1 MRAVTVNTDK
11 SKENSSTALFLDSVL
26 DMPSPKARDVL
37 VQVKAAGINPIDVK
51 LSKGGKTPG
60 LVLGFDVCGVVHEV
74 GPEVVKFKKGDPVY
88 YAGAVNRSGG
98 FAEYQL
104 VDERIVGNQP
114 STLSSSQ
121 TASLPLA
128 AITCWE
134 ALFEKMLISPKLLNI
149 SDMNKNSAP
158 DEGGSE
164 STILIIGGAGGVGSL
179 AIQLA
184 CRIAGL
190 RVIATASRPSSV
202 QQCLE
207 MGATN
212 VINHQESLQT
222 QLKELNI
229 KWVDYV
235 LCLADPAPIF
245 SQISEVIAPLGRV
258 CSLVESSTDLPMN
271 MLRNKSVSFSWEGAF
286 TRSLFK
292 TQDMKHQGDIL
303 DVIANL
309 VDKGQIQ
316 STLKEDLGL
325 ICAENLQKGCQI
337 IASGKAIGK
346 LVMTGFNE

>member
-1 MRAVTVNTDK
+1 MRAVTVNIDK
-11 SKENSSTALFLDSVL
+11 STESSSTPLFLDSAL

-37 VQVKAAGINPIDVK
+37 IQIKAAGINPIDVK

-60 LVLGFDVCGVVHEV
+60 LVLGFDVCGIVHEI
-74 GPEVVKFKKGDPVY
+74 GSEVVKFKKGDPVY
-88 YAGAVNRSGG
+88 YAGAVNRPGG
-98 FAEYQL
+98 FAQFQL

-114 STLSSSQ
+114 SSLSSSQ

-134 ALFEKMLISPKLLNI
+134 ALFEKMLISPKFLDI
-149 SDMNKNSAP
+149 SDLNKNSIP
-158 DEGGSE
+158 DQEGSE

-184 CRIAGL
+184 KRIAGL
-190 RVIATASRPSSV
+190 RVIATASRQTSV
-202 QQCLE
+202 QQCLD
-207 MGATN
+207 MGATS
-212 VINHQESLQT
+212 VINHHASLQT

-235 LCLADPAPIF
+235 LCLTDPAPLF

-292 TQDMKHQGDIL
+292 TSDMKHQGEIL

-309 VDKGQIQ
+309 VDKGQIR
-316 STLKEDLGL
+316 STLKEDLGA
-325 ICAENLQKGCQI
+325 ICAENLQKGCHI
-337 IASGKAIGK
+337 IASGTAIGK

>member
-1 MRAVTVNTDK
+1 MRAVTVNIDK
-11 SKENSSTALFLDSVL
+11 STESSSTPLFLDSAL

-37 VQVKAAGINPIDVK
+37 IQIKAAGINPIDVK

-60 LVLGFDVCGVVHEV
+60 LVLGFDVCGIVHEI
-74 GPEVVKFKKGDPVY
+74 GSEVVKFKKGDPVY
-88 YAGAVNRSGG
+88 YAGAVNRPGG
-98 FAEYQL
+98 FAQFQL

-114 STLSSSQ
+114 SSLSSSQ

-134 ALFEKMLISPKLLNI
+134 ALFEKMLISPKFLDI
-149 SDMNKNSAP
+149 SDLNKNSIP
-158 DEGGSE
+158 DQEGSE

-184 CRIAGL
+184 NRIAGL
-190 RVIATASRPSSV
+190 RVIATASRQTSV
-202 QQCLE
+202 QQCLD
-207 MGATN
+207 MGATS
-212 VINHQESLQT
+212 VINHHASLQT

-235 LCLADPAPIF
+235 LCLTDPAPLF

-292 TQDMKHQGDIL
+292 TSDMKHQGEIL

-309 VDKGQIQ
+309 VDKGQIR
-316 STLKEDLGL
+316 STLKEDLGA
-325 ICAENLQKGCQI
+325 ICAENLQKGCHI
-337 IASGKAIGK
+337 IASGTAIGK

>member
-1 MRAVTVNTDK
+1 MRAITVNIDK
-11 SKENSSTALFLDSVL
+11 STESSSTPLFLDSAV

-37 VQVKAAGINPIDVK
+37 IQIKAAGINPIDVK

-60 LVLGFDVCGVVHEV
+60 LVLGFDVCGIVHEV
-74 GPEVVKFKKGDPVY
+74 GSEVVKFKKGDPVY
-88 YAGAVNRSGG
+88 YAGAVNRPGG
-98 FAEYQL
+98 FAEFQL

-114 STLSSSQ
+114 SSLSSSQ

-134 ALFEKMLISPKLLNI
+134 ALFEKMLISPKFLDI
-149 SDMNKNSAP
+149 SDLNKNSIP
-158 DEGGSE
+158 DQEGSE

-184 CRIAGL
+184 KRIAGL
-190 RVIATASRPSSV
+190 RVIATASRQTSV
-202 QQCLE
+202 QQCLD
-207 MGATN
+207 MGATS
-212 VINHQESLQT
+212 VINHHASLQT

-235 LCLADPAPIF
+235 LCLTDPAPLF

-292 TQDMKHQGDIL
+292 TSDMKHQGEIL

-309 VDKGQIQ
+309 VDKGQIR
-316 STLKEDLGL
+316 STLKEDLGA
-325 ICAENLQKGCQI
+325 ICAENLQKGCHI
-337 IASGKAIGK
+337 IASGTAIGK